1 MENKTRSRK
10 WLLTI
15 NNPKEHG
22 YGHDYIK
29 MTLEKWKGVVYWCM
43 CDEVGGKNS
52 VYHTH
57 LFIMGSNGIQ
67 FSTVKKKFPKAH
79 IDYCR
84 GLAQENRDY
93 IRKEG
98 KYKGSIKE
106 ETNLKDTFEELCDCP
121 AERPGDRKSVV

>member
-93 IRKEG
+93 IRKETS
-98 KYKGSIKE
+98 YE
-106 ETNLKDTFEELCDCP
+106 
-121 AERPGDRKSVV
+121 KSSLN